1 MVDGRPSRLHLTCV
15 LILAS
20 ASQSV
25 LVCSFSP
32 DWQSQLLARTIKAA
46 QQQMVNNG
54 LARTINAAQVQMVNK
69 GDFSSPSSQRL
80 QQQESPAVPLNSS
93 PFPVMPSRTFID
105 LAQNQFELLA
115 TSITHPAVTPPSSAS
130 SAPSASSQQS
140 KIKSIALYLPQ
151 ENAQTGALEFV
162 PTALYPCPTTER
174 MFIASEV
181 GSGLPPT
188 MPKTLAALPGF
199 THAQSLLP
207 AYPFAS
213 SSGSTGSAD
222 AAVGAVE
229 EVFCD
234 ISSGGRGGGSALS
247 VPLYSGSRTVGVILV
262 WPSDPPSSLSSSSS
276 PDEDTAMTSSTTWTE
291 SDKEQIVL
299 AARSVA
305 MALSMDADREEM
317 RMRNEGVRQ
326 ALENNL
332 HQIKN
337 PLQAM
342 RTYSKVL
349 QRHIALDEEEL
360 EGIDGFGKMGS
371 GRSNQSPT
379 ARLLALAENMMVQ
392 SERVVDLLAPM
403 DGIVDALEDTEV
415 GVPLLGPAPPPQD
428 PPGALVFSTAG
439 REPAARDEMLP
450 KGSKRKRKT
459 KELKKRNADEDS
471 TAIVDQLSTPSTAP
485 QANKLA
491 PSSVGSL
498 GEMELEM
505 SFVPDVLEPIISG
518 SKAIA
523 EERGIKFEVEGM
535 GDDAEL
541 PGVNICPK
549 YLQEAVGNLLDNAIK
564 YVVLG
569 KGNGRGVNVPENPNP
584 LIRVSLVP
592 NREPYKAGVTIL
604 VQDNGPGIPPD
615 EKEAVFMRGYRGD
628 ATRLVPGSGIG
639 LDISKS
645 MITQMGGILDIA
657 EGDDG
662 TGRALLDG
670 TAMRIV
676 VFRESKL

>member
-1 MVDGRPSRLHLTCV
+1 
-15 LILAS
+15 
-20 ASQSV
+20 
-25 LVCSFSP
+25 
-32 DWQSQLLARTIKAA
+32 
-46 QQQMVNNG
+46 
-54 LARTINAAQVQMVNK
+54 
-69 GDFSSPSSQRL
+69 
-80 QQQESPAVPLNSS
+80 
-93 PFPVMPSRTFID
+93 
-105 LAQNQFELLA
+105 
-115 TSITHPAVTPPSSAS
+115 
-130 SAPSASSQQS
+130 
-140 KIKSIALYLPQ
+140 
-151 ENAQTGALEFV
+151 
-162 PTALYPCPTTER
+162 

-262 WPSDPPSSLSSSSS
+262 WPSDPPSFSS
-276 PDEDTAMTSSTTWTE
+276 PSADEDMALTATWTE

-305 MALSMDADREEM
+305 MALSMDADRAEM
-317 RMRNEGVRQ
+317 RIRNEGVRQ

-360 EGIDGFGKMGS
+360 EGIDGFSRIGAGK
-371 GRSNQSPT
+371 SNQSPT
-379 ARLLALAENMMVQ
+379 ARLLSLAENMMVQ
-392 SERVVDLLAPM
+392 SERVVDLLVPM
-403 DGIVDALEDTEV
+403 DDIVDALEDADV
-415 GVPLLGPAPPPQD
+415 GVPLLGPAPPPPD
-428 PPGALVFSTAG
+428 PPGALVFADRSKNS
-439 REPAARDEMLP
+439 LP
-450 KGSKRKRKT
+450 DDSKDTKGAKVNKKQHS
-459 KELKKRNADEDS
+459 LKKITDAEGSAEDK
-471 TAIVDQLSTPSTAP
+471 TQMLTPSVAP
-485 QANKLA
+485 PTNKLA
-491 PSSVGSL
+491 PTNVATL
-498 GEMELEM
+498 GEMKLEM
-505 SFVPDVLEPIISG
+505 SFVADVLEPVLSA

-523 EERGIKFEVEGM
+523 EERGIRFKLDGL
-535 GDDAEL
+535 GDDVEL

-569 KGNGRGVNVPENPNP
+569 KGKGRGLNVPKNANPH
-584 LIRVSLVP
+584 IRVSLAP
-592 NREPYKAGVTIL
+592 NHEPYKAGVTIL
-604 VQDNGPGIPPD
+604 VEDNGPRIPAD
-615 EKEAVFMRGYRGD
+615 EKEAVFMRGFRGD

-645 MITQMGGILDIA
+645 MITQMGGILDIVEEDDSA
-657 EGDDG
+657 GRSLMDG
-662 TGRALLDG
+662 TV
-670 TAMRIV
+670 MRII
-676 VFRESKL
+676 VFRDSKL

>member
-1 MVDGRPSRLHLTCV
+1 MTLLLFSFIVLKTADTLNAGENIQQICCRRADNILVTLSTMVDGRPSRLHLTCL
-15 LILAS
+15 LIMLPS
-20 ASQSV
+20 ASQSLFV
-25 LVCSFSP
+25 GAFSLN
-32 DWQSQLLARTIKAA
+32 WQSQPLD
-46 QQQMVNNG
+46 
-54 LARTINAAQVQMVNK
+54 RTINAAQLQMVNN
-69 GDFSSPSSQRL
+69 GDLSSPSSQQL
-80 QQQESPAVPLNSS
+80 QQQESPVPINSS
-93 PFPVMPSRTFID
+93 PFPAMPSRTFID

-115 TSITHPAVTPPSSAS
+115 SSITYPSVKPPSSS
-130 SAPSASSQQS
+130 SAPSASSQHS

-151 ENAQTGALEFV
+151 ENALSGALEFV

-262 WPSDPPSSLSSSSS
+262 WPSDPPPSSSSSSSS
-276 PDEDTAMTSSTTWTE
+276 PDEDMAITSPTTWTE

-305 MALSMDADREEM
+305 MALSMDADRAEM

-349 QRHIALDEEEL
+349 QRHLALDEEEL
-360 EGIDGFGKMGS
+360 EGIDGFGRMGG

-403 DGIVDALEDTEV
+403 DAIVNALEDTEV
-415 GVPLLGPAPPPQD
+415 SVPLLGPAPPPPD
-428 PPGALVFSTAG
+428 PPGALVFSAPG
-439 REPAARDEMLP
+439 RQPVDRDEILP
-450 KGSKRKRKT
+450 KGSKRKQT
-459 KELKKRNADEDS
+459 AKEKKKHAAVEDS
-471 TAIVDQLSTPSTAP
+471 TPNVDQFSPPSIAP
-485 QANKLA
+485 QANNLA
-491 PSSVGSL
+491 PSSVASL

-505 SFVPDVLEPIISG
+505 SFVPDVLEPIMSG

-523 EERGIKFEVEGM
+523 EEPGIDFEVEGM
-535 GDDAEL
+535 DDDEEL

-564 YVVLG
+564 YVMLG
-569 KGNGRGVNVPENPNP
+569 KGNSRGVNVPQNPNP
-584 LIRVSLVP
+584 L
-592 NREPYKAGVTIL
+592 NA
-604 VQDNGPGIPPD
+604 
-615 EKEAVFMRGYRGD
+615 YRWYPTTSR
-628 ATRLVPGSGIG
+628 TRL
-639 LDISKS
+639 
-645 MITQMGGILDIA
+645 
-657 EGDDG
+657 E
-662 TGRALLDG
+662 
-670 TAMRIV
+670 
-676 VFRESKL
+676 

>member
-1 MVDGRPSRLHLTCV
+1 MMDGGPSRLHLTCM
-15 LILAS
+15 LMLAS
-20 ASQSV
+20 ASQPHFV
-25 LVCSFSP
+25 AAFGIH
-32 DWQSQLLARTIKAA
+32 WQSQPSARTIDAS
-46 QQQMVNNG
+46 QLHMMSNG
-54 LARTINAAQVQMVNK
+54 DIE
-69 GDFSSPSSQRL
+69 P
-80 QQQESPAVPLNSS
+80 PVPINSS

-105 LAQNQFELLA
+105 LTQNQFELLA
-115 TSITHPAVTPPSSAS
+115 SSIA
-130 SAPSASSQQS
+130 

-234 ISSGGRGGGSALS
+234 ISSGGQGGGSALS

-262 WPSDPPSSLSSSSS
+262 WPSDPPSPTSSSS
-276 PDEDTAMTSSTTWTE
+276 PDEDRTMTSSTTWTE

-305 MALSMDADREEM
+305 MALSMDADRAEM
-317 RMRNEGVRQ
+317 RIRNEGVRQ

-360 EGIDGFGKMGS
+360 EGIDGFGRIGG

-403 DGIVDALEDTEV
+403 DDIVDALEDTEV
-415 GVPLLGPAPPPQD
+415 GVPLLGPAPPPPD
-428 PPGALVFSTAG
+428 PPGALVFSAG
-439 REPAARDEMLP
+439 GLQPLVSDETTP

-459 KELKKRNADEDS
+459 KEKKIQDDDDDTS
-471 TAIVDQLSTPSTAP
+471 TNFVQLPTPSTAP
-485 QANKLA
+485 QAQNLA
-491 PSSVGSL
+491 PSSVASL

-505 SFVPDVLEPIISG
+505 SFVPDVLEPIISA
-518 SKAIA
+518 SRTIA
-523 EERGIKFEVEGM
+523 AERGIDFEVEGM

-564 YVVLG
+564 YVRLG

-584 LIRVSLVP
+584 QIRVSLLP
-592 NREPYKAGVTIL
+592 NHEPYKAGVTIL

-615 EKEAVFMRGYRGD
+615 EKEAVFLRGYRGD

-657 EGDDG
+657 EGDDS

-670 TAMRIV
+670 TVMRIV
-676 VFRESKL
+676 VFRDSKL

>member
-1 MVDGRPSRLHLTCV
+1 MMDGRPSRLHLACL
-15 LILAS
+15 LIMLAS
-20 ASQSV
+20 ARPSLFVGAFCFTCRPRPSA
-25 LVCSFSP
+25 P
-32 DWQSQLLARTIKAA
+32 TIDATQL
-46 QQQMVNNG
+46 QMVNN
-54 LARTINAAQVQMVNK
+54 N
-69 GDFSSPSSQRL
+69 GDFSSSQRL
-80 QQQESPAVPLNSS
+80 QQQESPVPFNTS
-93 PFPVMPSRTFID
+93 PFPAMPSRTFID
-105 LAQNQFELLA
+105 LTQNQFELLA
-115 TSITHPAVTPPSSAS
+115 SSITYPSVSPSSS
-130 SAPSASSQQS
+130 SSSPPSASASQQS

-162 PTALYPCPTTER
+162 PTALYPPTTER

-213 SSGSTGSAD
+213 STGSTGSAD

-234 ISSGGRGGGSALS
+234 ISGGGRGGGSSLS

-262 WPSDPPSSLSSSSS
+262 WPSDPPSLSSASS
-276 PDEDTAMTSSTTWTE
+276 PDEDIAVSSSTIWTE

-305 MALSMDADREEM
+305 MALSMDADRAEM

-360 EGIDGFGKMGS
+360 EGIDGFGRMGS
-371 GRSNQSPT
+371 DRSNQSPT

-392 SERVVDLLAPM
+392 SERVVELLAPM
-403 DGIVDALEDTEV
+403 DDIVDALEDTEV
-415 GVPLLGPAPPPQD
+415 GVPLLGPAPPPPD
-428 PPGALVFSTAG
+428 PPGALVFSVAG
-439 REPAARDEMLP
+439 RQSVQKETTTKD
-450 KGSKRKRKT
+450 SKRKQKAKFT
-459 KELKKRNADEDS
+459 PNEDS
-471 TAIVDQLSTPSTAP
+471 IANKAKNSTPSVAP
-485 QANKLA
+485 PANKLA
-491 PSSVGSL
+491 PSSVASL

-505 SFVPDVLEPIISG
+505 SFVPDVLEPIISA
-518 SKAIA
+518 SRAIA
-523 EERGIKFEVEGM
+523 EERGIEFEVDGI

-549 YLQEAVGNLLDNAIK
+549 YLQEAVGNLLDNAMK
-564 YVVLG
+564 YVMLG
-569 KGNGRGVNVPENPNP
+569 KGNGRGVNSPGNPSP
-584 LIRVSLVP
+584 HIRVSLVP
-592 NREPYKAGVTIL
+592 NNEPRPGVTIF
-604 VQDNGPGIPPD
+604 VEDNGPGIPAD
-615 EKEAVFMRGYRGD
+615 EKKAVFMRGYRGD
-628 ATRLVPGSGIG
+628 ATRLVPGSGLG

-645 MITQMGGILDIA
+645 MITQMGGILDIV
-657 EGDDG
+657 EGDES

-670 TAMRIV
+670 TVMRIV
-676 VFRESKL
+676 VFRDTKL

>member
-1 MVDGRPSRLHLTCV
+1 MKSNRDRRRSSSPSVLRGVPMMNVRRTRPQLTCL

-20 ASQSV
+20 AGSSS
-25 LVCSFSP
+25 LVDGFTLTCHFRWPARRP
-32 DWQSQLLARTIKAA
+32 DTTQM
-46 QQQMVNNG
+46 QMVNS
-54 LARTINAAQVQMVNK
+54 
-69 GDFSSPSSQRL
+69 GDSSSSPQRL
-80 QQQESPAVPLNSS
+80 QQQEPPLPMSSS
-93 PFPVMPSRTFID
+93 PFPAMPSRTFID

-115 TSITHPAVTPPSSAS
+115 SSITY
-130 SAPSASSQQS
+130 PSAAMSSSSTSSSSSQQS

-262 WPSDPPSSLSSSSS
+262 WPSEPPSSSS
-276 PDEDTAMTSSTTWTE
+276 PSADEDVAFTATWTK

-305 MALSMDADREEM
+305 MALSMDADRAEM

-332 HQIKN
+332 HQIKS

-360 EGIDGFGKMGS
+360 EGIDGL
-371 GRSNQSPT
+371 GRIGDDRLNQSPT
-379 ARLLALAENMMVQ
+379 ARLLSLAENMMVQ

-403 DGIVDALEDTEV
+403 DDIVDALEDADV
-415 GVPLLGPAPPPQD
+415 GVPLLGPAPPPPD
-428 PPGALVFSTAG
+428 PPGALVFFDRSKKS
-439 REPAARDEMLP
+439 LP
-450 KGSKRKRKT
+450 DRSKKTDGAKGNKKQHSSK
-459 KELKKRNADEDS
+459 KKNTGAEGSVEDK
-471 TAIVDQLSTPSTAP
+471 AQMPTPSVAP
-485 QANKLA
+485 PTNKLA
-491 PSSVGSL
+491 PTNVATL
-498 GEMELEM
+498 GEMKLEM
-505 SFVPDVLEPIISG
+505 SFVDDVLGPVLSA

-523 EERGIKFEVEGM
+523 EERGIRFEVEGLS
-535 GDDAEL
+535 DDAEL

-569 KGNGRGVNVPENPNP
+569 KGKGRGLNVPKNTNPH
-584 LIRVSLVP
+584 IRVSLAP
-592 NREPYKAGVTIL
+592 NHEPYKAGVTVL
-604 VQDNGPGIPPD
+604 VEDNGPGIPAD
-615 EKEAVFMRGYRGD
+615 EKEAIFMRGFRGD
-628 ATRLVPGSGIG
+628 GTRLVPGSGIG

-645 MITQMGGILDIA
+645 MITQMGGILNIV
-657 EGDDG
+657 EDDDSI
-662 TGRALLDG
+662 GRPLLDG
-670 TAMRIV
+670 TAMRII
-676 VFRESKL
+676 VFRDSKL